1 MIIISTAAMT
11 ETAAAQD
18 GPLSDISQYVLH
30 DLPEIISERLPGD
43 ILDDLKHKSNF
54 SVNLD
59 AGFSLNDNVAINE
72 LDLMSGNGDVAAK
85 FSAKARYKQGLG
97 DYTKIDLS
105 YRFSQTLYEDF
116 TEFDLQSQ
124 LITARLERDAG
135 KQKYGVNY
143 SRAKSDLGGDD
154 FLNLDQISPFT
165 SRFIS
170 KKAYIRGTYSYT
182 RKEIDDVEDRD
193 ADTHKVSADVYYFL
207 DGLRQYFILGYA
219 YGDENADADPFDYNL
234 NQGRAKFIQKLDAF
248 GKTLEISAAWR
259 YEDRDYNNITPS
271 ISAVRRDKR
280 HRGIFTVNLPLTQNV
295 YGLVKYEY
303 SDFSS
308 NLPSSDFNRNVVSL
322 SIGAEF

>member
-1 MIIISTAAMT
+1 MNGTAY
-11 ETAAAQD
+11 AQD
-18 GPLSDISQYVLH
+18 TSLSDITQYVLH
-30 DLPEIISERLPGD
+30 DLPEIISDKLPGD
-43 ILDDLKHKSNF
+43 VLGDLKNKSDF
-54 SVNLD
+54 SLYVD
-59 AGFSLNDNVAINE
+59 SGFSLNDNVAINE

-97 DYTKIDLS
+97 DHTKIDLS
-105 YRFSQTLYEDF
+105 YKFSQTLYEDF
-116 TEFDLQSQ
+116 TDFDLQSQ
-124 LITARLERDAG
+124 LITARLEHDAG

-154 FLNLDQISPFT
+154 FLNLHQISPFT
-165 SRFIS
+165 SRFIG
-170 KKAYIRGTYSYT
+170 KKSYIRGTYSYT

-219 YGDENADADPFDYNL
+219 YGDENAGADPFDYNL
-234 NQGRAKFIQKLDAF
+234 HQGRAKFIQKTEMF
-248 GKTLEISAAWR
+248 GKPIEMSAAWR
-259 YEDRDYNNITPS
+259 YEDRDYNNVTPS
-271 ISAVRRDKR
+271 ISEVRQDKR
-280 HRGIFTVNLPLTQNV
+280 HRATFTLSLPLTRNV
-295 YGLVKYEY
+295 YGLAKYEY